1 MSKAKRLWKK
11 TQDTILSLVLGVII
25 IFAWQQGGLHY
36 ILGLKPYQLSY
47 PSDIIRTLN
56 DDFSVIMSN
65 TVWTL
70 KEAVVGILVG
80 SLIGFVIAVF
90 AAAFPKLGVG
100 GISIVT
106 AVNAIPMIAMAS
118 IMNNW
123 FGMEMASKV
132 AVVAVFSM
140 ASMTLNAYRGMTE
153 LPPFSKDLMQI
164 CAARKIETF
173 FKLQLPNCLPYMLT
187 ALKVST
193 TTGLMSAI
201 CSEFFTSYKGIGY
214 QLTASIKLSQM
225 SVAWAYILVATLCG
239 VLMYAIVSI
248 IERVALKWHASQR
261 A

>member
-1 MSKAKRLWKK
+1 MSKGKKLWKK
-11 TQDTILSLVLGVII
+11 FQDMILALLLGVII
-25 IFAWQQGGLHY
+25 ILLWQLGGLHY
-36 ILGLKPYQLSY
+36 MLGLKPYQLSY
-47 PSDIIRTLN
+47 PSDIIHTLN
-56 DDFSVIMSN
+56 ENFSVIMSN
-65 TVWTL
+65 TMWTL
-70 KEAVVGILVG
+70 KEAVIGIIAG
-80 SLIGFVIAVF
+80 SAIGFVIALF
-90 AAAFPKLGVG
+90 AAAAPRLGIG
-100 GISIVT
+100 GISVVT
-106 AVNAIPMIAMAS
+106 GINAIPMIAMAS

-123 FGMEMASKV
+123 FGMEMASKI

-153 LPPFSKDLMQI
+153 LPAFSKDLMQI

-173 FKLQLPNCLPYMLT
+173 VKLQLPNCLPYMLT

-239 VLMYAIVSI
+239 VLMYAIISVV
-248 IERVALKWHASQR
+248 ERVALKWHASQR
-261 A
+261 Q